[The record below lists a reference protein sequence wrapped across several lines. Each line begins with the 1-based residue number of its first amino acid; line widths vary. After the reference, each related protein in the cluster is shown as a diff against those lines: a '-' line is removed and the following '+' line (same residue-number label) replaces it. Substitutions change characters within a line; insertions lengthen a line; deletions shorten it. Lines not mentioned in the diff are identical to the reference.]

1 MYGYEFLLKKDS
13 TKKMKIQSGGRKMIF
28 YIADMHF
35 GHENVIHFDNRPFAD
50 TTEMEKCMI
59 SNWNLRV
66 TKNDTVYILG
76 DAFWKNEE
84 QSIKIITQLKGHKIL
99 IKGNHDRVSGQLKQ
113 YYDEIS
119 DYAEIRDSNHFVI
132 LSHYPIIF
140 YKNQHRGSIMLYGHL
155 HNTKEWDMV
164 EKWKQEQLSDG
175 ISCNLINVGCMMSY
189 MNYMPRTLDEI
200 LKGTDCK
207 S

>member
-1 MYGYEFLLKKDS
+1 
-13 TKKMKIQSGGRKMIF
+13 MIY

-35 GHENVIHFDNRPFAD
+35 GHENVIRFDNRPFAD
-50 TTEMEKCMI
+50 TTEMDKCLI
-59 SNWNLRV
+59 SYWNLRV

-76 DAFWKNEE
+76 DAFWKDEE
-84 QSIKIITQLKGHKIL
+84 RSIKIIKQLKGHKIL
-99 IKGNHDRVSGQLKQ
+99 IKGNHDRVSEQLKE

-119 DYAEIRDSNHFVI
+119 DYAEIRDNKHFVV

-140 YKNQHRGSIMLYGHL
+140 YKNQHRGAIMLYGHV

-175 ISCNLINVGCMMSY
+175 IPCKLINVGCMMSY

-200 LKGTDCK
+200 LSSADCQN
-207 S
+207 

>member
-1 MYGYEFLLKKDS
+1 
-13 TKKMKIQSGGRKMIF
+13 MIF

-50 TTEMEKCMI
+50 TAEMEKCMI
-59 SNWNLRV
+59 GYWNLRV

-76 DAFWKNEE
+76 DTFWKDEE
-84 QSIKIITQLKGHKIL
+84 CSIKIIKQLKGHKIL
-99 IKGNHDRVSGQLKQ
+99 IKGNHDRVSGPLKE

-119 DYAEIRDSNHFVI
+119 DYAEIRDNNHFVV

-140 YKNQHRGSIMLYGHL
+140 YKNQHRGAIMLYGHV

-164 EKWKQEQLSDG
+164 EKFKQEQLTAN
-175 ISCNLINVGCMMSY
+175 IPCQMFNVGCMMNY
-189 MNYMPRTLDEI
+189 MNYMPRTLNDI
-200 LKGTDCK
+200 LSSADC
-207 S
+207 

>member
-1 MYGYEFLLKKDS
+1 
-13 TKKMKIQSGGRKMIF
+13 MIF

-99 IKGNHDRVSGQLKQ
+99 IKGNHERVSGQLKQ

-164 EKWKQEQLSDG
+164 EKWKQEKLSDG
-175 ISCNLINVGCMMSY
+175 IPCKLINVGCMMSY